1 MGIDQIVGAARRRYR
16 QLSAVEANRECA
28 RGALIVDTRCADQ
41 RRSHGSIPGAIHV
54 PLSVLPWRADPESG
68 HDDPRISAAD
78 RLLIL
83 VCQDGY
89 SSTLAVATLLDM
101 GRDRVTDVAGGFV
114 AWATAGLPVSRD
126 PHGMGG
132 SSAKRCEA
140 TKIRDV
146 GELQTEGA
154 QLL

>member
-16 QLSAVEANRECA
+16 QLSALEANGECA
-28 RGALIVDTRCADQ
+28 RGALIVDTRCTDQ
-41 RRSHGSIPGAIHV
+41 RRRHGSIPGAIHM

-68 HDDPRISAAD
+68 HDDPLISGTD
-78 RLLIL
+78 RLIIL
-83 VCQDGY
+83 LCQDGY

-114 AWATAGLPVSRD
+114 AWSTAGLPVSRD
-126 PHGMGG
+126 PQVIGG
-132 SSAKRCEA
+132 SPSKCCEA
-140 TKIRDV
+140 PKIRDV